1 MSEQKNERLGI
12 AEAVERTDWTRYAGH
27 APDVKRRGE
36 RRRHRL
42 QAGGALGTAL
52 AVVGVAAAVQGLGS
66 GSVKHHWLSPGS
78 KPSSSHVTSPPSFA
92 RGGGFTAP
100 PPTLSGPPSASDYP
114 SFPAT
119 LPTKPIFIANPGT
132 VLASGVIGAGSVS
145 GHPWQISYRV
155 IPSGSAANS
164 KPQVSQVDISLDG
177 KVVTVGGGEGPQ
189 VQGGGYQALDQY
201 LQNSGLVNP
210 MVVAMGSPAANVTSI
225 DLRWKNGTVVQVPI
239 HTVTGTRLASFAW
252 NPANPPDALEQ
263 VSAAGVSK
271 ITITNDGMATWDYGP
286 LPAPI
291 VPATPPTV
299 TTPTG
304 APNLSQTPKV
314 TPLSSGIL
322 GEGTVSGRK
331 WQLAYEIIP
340 SGSAQND
347 SDEVYCTD
355 SAVDATTEQNGCTS
369 SKPFGTGKVNFSY
382 MFGHQQLPL
391 VITSGAA
398 DPGTTSMGLEW
409 ADGSKEVNAVQ
420 QVEGVPMA
428 AVAFDPDKPPSYLLE
443 FGSYGEYRIPLIG
456 SMRYTWTF
464 NWPS

>member
-1 MSEQKNERLGI
+1 MSEQKSERPGI
-12 AEAVERTDWTRYAGH
+12 AEAVERTDWTRYAGQ
-27 APDVKRRGE
+27 ASDVKRRGE

-42 QAGGALGTAL
+42 QAGGVLGTAF

-66 GSVKHHWLSPGS
+66 GSVKHQGVAPAS
-78 KPSSSHVTSPPSFA
+78 KTGSSHVTSPPSFSQHDSMV
-92 RGGGFTAP
+92 P
-100 PPTLSGPPSASDYP
+100 IPTLSGPPSASDYP

-119 LPTKPIFIANPGT
+119 LPTKPILAADPGT
-132 VLASGVIGAGSVS
+132 VLQSGVIGAGSVS

-164 KPQVSQVDISLDG
+164 EPQVSQVDISLDG
-177 KVVTVGGGEGPQ
+177 KVVTIGGGEGTQ
-189 VQGGGYQALDQY
+189 VRGGGYQALVQY
-201 LQNSGLVNP
+201 FQNSGLVNP

-239 HTVTGTRLASFAW
+239 HTATGTRFASFAW

-271 ITITNDGMATWDYGP
+271 ITITDDGTATWNYGA

-322 GEGTVSGRK
+322 GEGTVSGRT

-340 SGSAQND
+340 SGSAAND
-347 SDEVYCTD
+347 SNEVYCSD
-355 SAVDATTEQNGCTS
+355 SAVEATTVQNGCTS
-369 SKPFGTGKVNFSY
+369 SKPFGTGKVFFSY
-382 MFGHQQLPL
+382 AFGHEQLPL
-391 VITSGAA
+391 VICSSQG

-409 ADGSKEVNAVQ
+409 ADGSKEVNAVH
-420 QVEGVPMA
+420 QVEGVSMA
-428 AVAFDPDKPPSYLLE
+428 AVAFDPNKPPSYLLE
-443 FGSYGEYRIPLIG
+443 FGSYGEYRIPLTG

>member
-1 MSEQKNERLGI
+1 MSEQKSERLGI
-12 AEAVERTDWTRYAGH
+12 ADAVERTDWTRYAGQ
-27 APDVKRRGE
+27 ASDVKRRGE

-42 QAGGALGTAL
+42 QAGGVLGTAF
-52 AVVGVAAAVQGLGS
+52 AVAGVAAAVQGLGS
-66 GSVKHHWLSPGS
+66 GVKHQGESPASKPGS
-78 KPSSSHVTSPPSFA
+78 SAHVTSPPSF
-92 RGGGFTAP
+92 RQRNSP
-100 PPTLSGPPSASDYP
+100 IPTLSGPPSASDYP

-119 LPTKPIFIANPGT
+119 LPTKPIFIADPGT
-132 VLASGVIGAGSVS
+132 VLQSGVIGAGSVS

-164 KPQVSQVDISLDG
+164 EPQVTEVDVSLDG
-177 KVVTVGGGEGPQ
+177 KVVTFGGGEGTH
-189 VQGGGYQALDQY
+189 VAWGGYQALDQY

-210 MVVAMGSPAANVTSI
+210 MVLAMGSPAANVTSI
-225 DLRWKNGTVVQVPI
+225 DLRWKDGTVVQVPI
-239 HTVTGTRLASFAW
+239 RTVTGTRLASFAW

-271 ITITNDGMATWDYGP
+271 ITITNDGTATWDHGP

-304 APNLSQTPKV
+304 VPNLSQTPKV

-340 SGSAQND
+340 SGSAAND
-347 SDEVYCTD
+347 SNEVYCTD
-355 SAVDATTEQNGCTS
+355 SAVDATTEQDGCTS

-391 VITSGAA
+391 VITSGTA

-409 ADGSKEVNAVQ
+409 ADGSKEVNAMQ

-428 AVAFDPDKPPSYLLE
+428 AVAFDPNKPPSYLLE